1 MGSTKVIYHAHLQHV
16 RVSTC
21 KLTWF
26 PLQETAHVWFE
37 APAIH
42 RRHSVT
48 MFQKFKGI
56 TFEEL
61 GQQYMSIFQQ
71 IMWLLVPVIQGKSSF
86 EMLPFQ
92 LKGLTPSVAALVRAL
107 ILLKK
112 SVAPEKSAAHK
123 KHGYNKHSQSECSNV
138 NCRMDDCATDQD
150 AAYRSSAA
158 LV

>member
-1 MGSTKVIYHAHLQHV
+1 
-16 RVSTC
+16 
-21 KLTWF
+21 
-26 PLQETAHVWFE
+26 
-37 APAIH
+37 
-42 RRHSVT
+42 